1 MISRS
6 RFRAI
11 VLIALAAEGPAAS
24 QAEEANPPPDQ
35 EQWNLHFQA
44 TSISQGHGEFSS
56 PYSGTNSL
64 PPREPIRTSY
74 TATLDTPAYG
84 LDIARSRR
92 YSDKY
97 GFGLNLEQALS
108 KNLGAFARL
117 GWSDGQNET
126 WAFTEIDQTASLG
139 LSLRGA
145 AWSQPADAFGVAGVI
160 NGLAKEH
167 KDYLAAGGYG
177 FIIGDGRLNYAPEEI
192 IEVYYL
198 LNVWKG
204 ISITPDYQF
213 VNHPAYNADRGPV
226 HLWAIRFH
234 AEF

>member
-11 VLIALAAEGPAAS
+11 LLIALAAEGPAAS

-97 GFGLNLEQALS
+97 G
-108 KNLGAFARL
+108 
-117 GWSDGQNET
+117 
-126 WAFTEIDQTASLG
+126 
-139 LSLRGA
+139 
-145 AWSQPADAFGVAGVI
+145 AGVI
-160 NGLAKEH
+160 NGLSKEH

-198 LNVWKG
+198 LSIWKG

-213 VNHPAYNADRGPV
+213 GNHPAYNADRGPV
-226 HLWAIRFH
+226 HIWAIRFH

>member
-1 MISRS
+1 M
-6 RFRAI
+6 
-11 VLIALAAEGPAAS
+11 
-24 QAEEANPPPDQ
+24 
-35 EQWNLHFQA
+35 
-44 TSISQGHGEFSS
+44 T
-56 PYSGTNSL
+56 
-64 PPREPIRTSY
+64 
-74 TATLDTPAYG
+74 
-84 LDIARSRR
+84 
-92 YSDKY
+92 
-97 GFGLNLEQALS
+97 
-108 KNLGAFARL
+108 KNLGTFARL

-145 AWSQPADAFGVAGVI
+145 AWSRPADAFGVAGVI

-177 FIIGDGRLNYAPEEI
+177 FIIGDGRLNYAPEDI

-226 HLWAIRFH
+226 HIWAVRFH